1 MDTST
6 YIALSGQTVREH
18 QMEVLANN
26 IANLSTPG
34 FKAEKMMFQE
44 YLMKPTDGSDP
55 SSYVVS
61 QGNARDMSQGPLTH
75 TGNPLDVA
83 LHGAG
88 FLTVTTPSGDQ
99 YTRNGHLQ
107 IDTQGE
113 LVTSAGFIVQGEG
126 GSPIVIPSGAA
137 SITIGKD
144 GTVATDKQTVG
155 KIAVVNFDNPQA
167 LAETQGGLFSTTQ
180 IPQPATGTNVEQGTI
195 EEANIQPVV
204 EMTKLMNAAHEI
216 GVAKNFADGE
226 HTRLKNAID
235 RLGKTI

>member
-44 YLMKPTDGSDP
+44 YLSKPTDGSDP

-61 QGNARDMSQGPLTH
+61 QGNARDMSQGPLNH

-83 LHGAG
+83 LNGAG

-113 LVTSAGFIVQGEG
+113 LVTSAGFVVQGEG
-126 GSPIVIPSGAA
+126 GSPIVIPSGTA

-144 GTVATDKQTVG
+144 GTVATNKQTIG

-167 LAETQGGLFSTTQ
+167 LAETQGGLYSTPQ
-180 IPQPATGTNVEQGTI
+180 IAQPVTTTSVEQNTI
-195 EEANIQPVV
+195 EDANIQPVV

-226 HTRLKNAID
+226 HTRIKNAID

>member
-1 MDTST
+1 MENST
-6 YIALSGQTVREH
+6 YIALSGQSAREH
-18 QMEVLANN
+18 QMEVLSNN

-44 YLMKPTDGSDP
+44 YLTKPTDGSDP

-75 TGNPLDVA
+75 TGNSLDVA
-83 LHGAG
+83 LNGAG
-88 FLTVTTPSGDQ
+88 FMTVATPSGNQ

-107 IDTQGE
+107 IDNQGE
-113 LVTSAGFIVQGEG
+113 LVTSAGFVVQGEG
-126 GSPIVIPSGAA
+126 GSPIVIPSGTA

-144 GTVATDKQTVG
+144 GTVATDKQTIG
-155 KIAVVNFDNPQA
+155 KISVVNFDNPQA
-167 LAETQGGLFSTTQ
+167 MLESQGGLFTTDQTST
-180 IPQPATGTNVEQGTI
+180 PATGTTVEQGTI
-195 EEANIQPVV
+195 EESNIQPVV
-204 EMTKLMNAAHEI
+204 EMTKLMDAAHQI

-235 RLGKTI
+235 RLGKTV